1 MLMQPA
7 ILALLGISLGV
18 ALALLLAGGL
28 AIPIIRYWDITSG
41 SEFQLT
47 LERRTYLIST
57 LLGLVLAAEI
67 LSLFL
72 FVYTAEQLSSQFV
85 GAMCATG
92 VLNVNAFGF
101 PTLLLK
107 IVIFFLAAVWLVLNH
122 VDNQGYDYPLIRI
135 KYGLVLVIALL
146 TLAESILQWR
156 YFLGLDPHI
165 ITSCCGTLF
174 SPGSQNLAAE
184 LSGIRPLPAL
194 LLFYTVALAML
205 LSGGWFLY
213 DRRRG
218 PLFAGMSAL
227 TFATAIVAIISFL
240 SLYIYENPNHH
251 CPFCILKQGYAY
263 VGYWLY
269 IPLFAATACGLGA
282 GVMAPFARLASLRQV
297 VPMTTERLTWLAL
310 AGFSLFYLVASY
322 LILTSALVLIGG

>member
-1 MLMQPA
+1 MLMHPA
-7 ILALLGISLGV
+7 ILALLGISLAV
-18 ALALLLAGGL
+18 VLALLLAGGF
-28 AIPIIRYWDITSG
+28 AIQIIRGWDIASG
-41 SEFQLT
+41 SEFQLR

-57 LLGLVLAAEI
+57 LLGLALAAEL

-72 FVYTAEQLSSQFV
+72 LVYTAEQLSSQFV

-107 IVIFFLAAVWLVLNH
+107 IVIFFLAMVWLVLNH
-122 VDNQGYDYPLIRI
+122 VDNRGYDYPLIRI
-135 KYGLVLVIALL
+135 KYSLVLIIAP
-146 TLAESILQWR
+146 LATAEAVLQWR
-156 YFLGLDPHI
+156 YFLGLNPAI
-165 ITSCCGTLF
+165 ITSCCGALF
-174 SPGSQNLAAE
+174 SSGAQNLAAE
-184 LSGIRPLPAL
+184 LSSIRPLPAL
-194 LLFYTVALAML
+194 LLFHTIALATL

-213 DRRRG
+213 DRRWG
-218 PLFAGMSAL
+218 ALFAGLSAL

-282 GVMAPFARLASLRQV
+282 GVAAPLARFASLQEV
-297 VPMTTERLTWLAL
+297 APVTTARLTWVAL
-310 AGFSLFYLVASY
+310 VGFSLFYLLASY
-322 LILTSALVLIGG
+322 LILTSALILIGD

>member
-1 MLMQPA
+1 MHSA
-7 ILALLGISLGV
+7 ILALLSLSLTV
-18 ALALLLAGGL
+18 VLALLLAGGF
-28 AIPIIRYWDITSG
+28 AIQIIRCWDITSG
-41 SEFQLT
+41 SEFQLR
-47 LERRTYLIST
+47 LERRTYLLST
-57 LLGLVLAAEI
+57 LLGLALAAEV

-72 FVYTAEQLSSQFV
+72 FVDTAEQLSSQFV

-92 VLNVNAFGF
+92 VLNVDAFGF

-107 IVIFFLAAVWLVLNH
+107 IVIFFLAVVWLVLNH

-135 KYGLVLVIALL
+135 KYGLVLVIAPLAI
-146 TLAESILQWR
+146 AESILQWR
-156 YFLGLDPHI
+156 YFLGLNPAI

-194 LLFYTVALAML
+194 LLFYTVALTTL

-218 PLFAGMSAL
+218 ALFAGMSAL
-227 TFATAIVAIISFL
+227 AFVTAIAAIISFL

-251 CPFCILKQGYAY
+251 CPFCILKQGYAH

-282 GVMAPFARLASLRQV
+282 GAVAPFTRVASLRQV
-297 VPMTTERLTWLAL
+297 VPVTTARLTWLAL
-310 AGFSLFYLVASY
+310 AGFGLFYLLASY
-322 LILTSALVLIGG
+322 LILTSTLILIGD